1 MSRFKIQLIRDFDSG
16 IEFNHVFQSIIEVF
30 SITLIEYNVFQSII
44 EFVFYSQSLNSIVFR
59 LKINFVL

>member
-1 MSRFKIQLIRDFDSG
+1 VSRFKIQLIRDFDSG

>member
-1 MSRFKIQLIRDFDSG
+1 MSRFKIQLKRDFDSG

>member
-30 SITLIEYNVFQSII
+30 SDTLIEYNVFQSII
-44 EFVFYSQSLNSIVFR
+44 EFVFYSQSLNSIVFC